1 MLQIVKRESNVGY
14 ESVLSDLGLLDNKS
28 IKISEAVS
36 GDSVDGYII
45 YEFVDDAVK
54 VYDINANGDLMLL
67 DGLVRSAL
75 FLAAMSGI
83 EKAEFLQADKT
94 DLLRLRFVTESC
106 NVLEPISEKLGGCE
120 HCKHNG

>member
-1 MLQIVKRESNVGY
+1 MLQIVKREDNSGY
-14 ESVLSDLGLLDNKS
+14 EAILSGLGITDVSN

-36 GDSVDGYII
+36 GNGIDGYII
-45 YEFVDDAVK
+45 YGFFDEAVK
-54 VYDINANGDLMLL
+54 VYDINAFGDLMLF

-83 EKAEFLQADKT
+83 EKAVFETSDKT
-94 DLLRLRFVTESC
+94 DLLKLKFIKDDC

-120 HCKHNG
+120 HCKH

>member
-1 MLQIVKRESNVGY
+1 MLQIVKKEDNSDY
-14 ESVLSDLGLLDNKS
+14 ESILSGLGLADNHN

-36 GDSVDGYII
+36 GKSVDGYLI
-45 YEFVDDAVK
+45 YEFIDYAVK
-54 VYDINANGDLMLL
+54 VHEINSNGDLMLF

-83 EKAEFLQADKT
+83 EKAVFEQEDKT
-94 DLLRLRFVTESC
+94 DLIKLRFVTDST

-120 HCKHNG
+120 HCKHNN

>member
-1 MLQIVKRESNVGY
+1 MLQIVKRENNTGY
-14 ESVLSDLGLLDNKS
+14 ESVLLGLGLSDITNV
-28 IKISEAVS
+28 KISEAVS

-45 YEFVDDAVK
+45 YEFVDNAVK
-54 VYDINANGDLMLL
+54 VYNINSNGDLMLF

-83 EKAEFLQADKT
+83 EKAEFLQEDKA
-94 DLLRLRFVTESC
+94 DLLKLRFVTESC